1 MSWLAAATIGAGLL
15 GSHSAKK
22 RNQMEAGLTKDQM
35 AFQERMSNTAYQRA
49 TTDMRAAG
57 INPML
62 AYKQGGAS
70 SPVGAKFT
78 PTNEGAAAAQNALM
92 AANIASAKEQAEMDK
107 IDRKYFEGIGMG
119 PKAAATAGSISG
131 VLGKI
136 ANSLYSSARESGLDT
151 FMNNAFFK
159 DRGGAQMRMPP
170 SSFNKGFNQKRDDLK
185 KSSNPTDRGS
195 ANLIHGL
202 QKMFDFLAGTRFS
215 K

>member
-1 MSWLAAATIGAGLL
+1 MIGQIGAALVGA
-15 GSHSAKK
+15 HSAKQ
-22 RNQMEAGLTKDQM
+22 RNKMEGALTKEQM

-49 TTDMRAAG
+49 VRDMKAAG

-70 SPVGAKFT
+70 SPAGAKFT
-78 PTNEGAAAAQNALM
+78 PTDVGAAAAQNALM
-92 AANIASAKEQAEMDK
+92 SANIASAKEQAAMDK

-119 PKAAATAGSISG
+119 PKAAATAGSIQG

-136 ANSLYSSARESGLDT
+136 ANSLYSSARDKGLNQW
-151 FMNNAFFK
+151 MNNSFFK
-159 DRGGAQMRMPP
+159 DSGGASMRGVHGTPGK
-170 SSFNKGFNQKRDDLK
+170 SFNDKRDDLK
-185 KSSNPTDRGS
+185 KSLNPTDRGS

-202 QKMFDFLAGTRFS
+202 QKMFDFMAGTRFS

>member
-1 MSWLAAATIGAGLL
+1 MLGQIGAALIGA
-15 GSHSAKK
+15 HSAKS
-22 RNQMEAGLTKDQM
+22 RNRAEERLTRDQI

-49 TTDMRAAG
+49 VADMKAAG

-70 SPVGAKFT
+70 SPAGAKFT
-78 PTNEGAAAAQNALM
+78 PSDVGAAAAQQALLS
-92 AANIASAKEQAEMDK
+92 ANIASAREQAAMDK

-136 ANSLYSSARESGLDT
+136 ANSLYSSARDTGLGK
-151 FMNNAFFK
+151 FMNESFFK
-159 DRGGAQMRMPP
+159 DSGGADMRGIGN
-170 SSFNKGFNQKRDDLK
+170 SLDKNFNKKRDDLK
-185 KSSNPTDRGS
+185 KSTNPTDRGS
-195 ANLIHGL
+195 ANMIHGL